1 MISAAILG
9 LVLSG
14 PPVVLIDSASANQG
28 APEAIAAG
36 LDPLL
41 CMKFEAAFKSAK
53 VAVKC
58 RSDVEAILRLRA
70 MQSAVGSP
78 GGCNDDA
85 EKCAAQMAKMVHC
98 THVVVASVAPLKKS
112 FKLTLQLVDT
122 VGKPFASTEVEGADL
137 NALVA
142 ALPKAVQKI
151 SAGIS
156 KP

>member
-1 MISAAILG
+1 VISAAILA

-14 PPVVLIDSASANQG
+14 PPVVLIDSTSGDKG
-28 APEAIAAG
+28 AAVAIAAG
-36 LDPLL
+36 LDPIL
-41 CMKFEAAFKSAK
+41 CMTFEKSFKNAK
-53 VAVKC
+53 IASKC

-78 GGCNDDA
+78 GGCNA
-85 EKCAAQMAKMVHC
+85 NPEKCAAQMAKMVHC
-98 THVVVASVAPLKKS
+98 THVVVASVTPVKKS
-112 FKLTLQLVDT
+112 FKLTLQLVDI